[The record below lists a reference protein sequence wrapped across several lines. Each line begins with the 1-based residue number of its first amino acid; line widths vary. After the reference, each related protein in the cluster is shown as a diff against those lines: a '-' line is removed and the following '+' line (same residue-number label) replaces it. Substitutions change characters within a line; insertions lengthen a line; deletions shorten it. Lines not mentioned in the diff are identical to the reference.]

1 LFEVAVVDPTS
12 GTGAERS
19 AIQFEKSTFFVPR

>member
-1 LFEVAVVDPTS
+1 MFEVTGVEPTS
-12 GTGAERS
+12 GNGADRS